1 MPLVKAGMMPF
12 ACYFFIFI
20 NIGLGE

>member
-20 NIGLGE
+20 NVGLG